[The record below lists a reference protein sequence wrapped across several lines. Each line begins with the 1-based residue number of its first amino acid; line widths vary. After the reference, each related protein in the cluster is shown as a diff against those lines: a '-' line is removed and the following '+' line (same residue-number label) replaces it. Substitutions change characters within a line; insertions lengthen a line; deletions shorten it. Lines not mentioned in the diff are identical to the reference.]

1 MTPARVTVVEVGPP
15 RRPSQ
20 NEAAI
25 VPTTAKVRFIEM
37 LAAAGLPV
45 VEATSF
51 VHPAAVPQLADA
63 DQVLPAIA
71 RRPGV
76 RYPVLVPNMRG
87 MERAIA
93 AGADAVAVFTAASEA
108 FAQANIRMTIAESL
122 EAFAPVLATARAA
135 GMWTRGYVSTAFG
148 CPYQGEVDPTAVA
161 DVAVALRELG
171 CDQISIGDT
180 IGVAEPD
187 AVGRVLSPLLERLP
201 AELLALRLHE
211 TRGRAIDNAEAV
223 QLGITTFDASASGLG
238 GCPFAPGA
246 PGNLATETL
255 VSWLHG
261 LGIETGVDEALLLD
275 ASAYIRSQL
284 GPTTRRS
291 SRSPCARRRPGG
303 RGRRSRSPGSC
314 RPRPSPASP
323 RRRRCACRP
332 ATASARGMM
341 KNWLPLVFGPALAMA
356 SDAAARC
363 AWS

>member
-1 MTPARVTVVEVGPP
+1 MTPARVTVVEVGP
-15 RRPSQ
+15 RDGLQ

-25 VPTTAKVRFIEM
+25 VPTAAKVQFIEM

-51 VHPAAVPQLADA
+51 VHPTAVPQLADA

-93 AGADAVAVFTAASEA
+93 AGADAIAVFTAASEA

-122 EAFAPVLATARAA
+122 EAFAPVVSAARAA

-148 CPYQGEVDPTAVA
+148 CPYQGEVDPAAVA
-161 DVAVALRELG
+161 DVAVALDELG
-171 CDQISIGDT
+171 CDQISVGDT

-187 AVGRVLSPLLERLP
+187 DVGRVLSPLLARLP
-201 AELLALRLHE
+201 AERLALHLHD
-211 TRGRAIDNAEAV
+211 TRGRAIDNAEAGLH
-223 QLGITTFDASASGLG
+223 LGITTFDASASGLG

-261 LGIETGVDEALLLD
+261 LGIETGVDEPALLE
-275 ASAYIRSQL
+275 ASAYIRS
-284 GPTTRRS
+284 R
-291 SRSPCARRRPGG
+291 
-303 RGRRSRSPGSC
+303 
-314 RPRPSPASP
+314 
-323 RRRRCACRP
+323 
-332 ATASARGMM
+332 
-341 KNWLPLVFGPALAMA
+341 LA
-356 SDAAARC
+356 
-363 AWS
+363 

>member
-1 MTPARVTVVEVGPP
+1 MTPARVTVVEVGP
-15 RRPSQ
+15 RDGLQ

-25 VPTTAKVRFIEM
+25 VPTAAKVQFIEM

-108 FAQANIRMTIAESL
+108 FSQANIRMTIAESL
-122 EAFAPVLATARAA
+122 EAFAPVLAAARAA

-148 CPYQGEVDPTAVA
+148 CPYQGEVDPAAVA
-161 DVAVALRELG
+161 DVAVALNELG
-171 CDQISIGDT
+171 CDQISVGDT

-187 AVGRVLSPLLERLP
+187 DVARVLAPLLERVP
-201 AELLALRLHE
+201 AERLALHLHD
-211 TRGRAIDNAEAV
+211 TRGRAIENAEAGLH
-223 QLGITTFDASASGLG
+223 LGITTFDASASGLG
-238 GCPFAPGA
+238 GCPFAPGS

-261 LGIETGVDEALLLD
+261 LGIETGVDEAALLE

-284 GPTTRRS
+284 
-291 SRSPCARRRPGG
+291 A
-303 RGRRSRSPGSC
+303 
-314 RPRPSPASP
+314 
-323 RRRRCACRP
+323 
-332 ATASARGMM
+332 
-341 KNWLPLVFGPALAMA
+341 
-356 SDAAARC
+356 
-363 AWS
+363 

>member
-1 MTPARVTVVEVGPP
+1 VTPARATVVEVGP
-15 RRPSQ
+15 RDGLQ

-25 VPTTAKVRFIEM
+25 VPTDAKVRFIEM
-37 LAAAGLPV
+37 LATAGLPV

-63 DQVLPAIA
+63 DEVLPRIA

-108 FAQANIRMTIAESL
+108 FSQANIRMTIAESL
-122 EAFAPVLATARAA
+122 EAFAPVLAAARAA

-148 CPYQGEVDPTAVA
+148 CPYQGEVDPAAVA
-161 DVAVALRELG
+161 DVAVALAELG
-171 CDQISIGDT
+171 CDQISVGDT

-187 AVGRVLSPLLERLP
+187 AVDRVLSPLLERLP
-201 AELLALRLHE
+201 AERLALHLHD
-211 TRGRAIDNAEAV
+211 TRGRAIDNAEAGL
-223 QLGITTFDASASGLG
+223 QLGVTTFDASASGLG

-261 LGIETGVDEALLLD
+261 LGIETGVDEPALLA

-284 GPTTRRS
+284 
-291 SRSPCARRRPGG
+291 A
-303 RGRRSRSPGSC
+303 
-314 RPRPSPASP
+314 
-323 RRRRCACRP
+323 
-332 ATASARGMM
+332 
-341 KNWLPLVFGPALAMA
+341 
-356 SDAAARC
+356 
-363 AWS
+363 

>member
-1 MTPARVTVVEVGPP
+1 VTPARVTVVEVGP
-15 RRPSQ
+15 RDGLQ

-25 VPTTAKVRFIEM
+25 VPTAAKVRFIEM

-108 FAQANIRMTIAESL
+108 FSQANIRMTIAESL
-122 EAFAPVLATARAA
+122 EAFAPVMAAARAA

-148 CPYQGEVDPTAVA
+148 CPYQGEVDPAAVA
-161 DVAVALRELG
+161 DVAVALAELG
-171 CDQISIGDT
+171 CDQISVGDT

-187 AVGRVLSPLLERLP
+187 DVGRVLSPLLERVP
-201 AELLALRLHE
+201 AERLALHLHD
-211 TRGRAIDNAEAV
+211 TRGRAIDNAGAGLN
-223 QLGITTFDASASGLG
+223 LGITTFDASASGLG

-261 LGIETGVDEALLLD
+261 LGIETGVDEPALLE
-275 ASAYIRSQL
+275 ASAYIRS
-284 GPTTRRS
+284 
-291 SRSPCARRRPGG
+291 
-303 RGRRSRSPGSC
+303 
-314 RPRPSPASP
+314 
-323 RRRRCACRP
+323 
-332 ATASARGMM
+332 
-341 KNWLPLVFGPALAMA
+341 KLA
-356 SDAAARC
+356 
-363 AWS
+363 

>member
-1 MTPARVTVVEVGPP
+1 VTPARVTVVEVGP
-15 RRPSQ
+15 RDGLQ

-25 VPTTAKVRFIEM
+25 VPTAAKVRFIEL

-63 DQVLPAIA
+63 DEVLPRIA

-93 AGADAVAVFTAASEA
+93 AGADAIAVFAAASEA
-108 FAQANIRMTIAESL
+108 FSQANIRMTIAESL

-148 CPYQGEVDPTAVA
+148 CPYQGEVDPAAVA
-161 DVAVALRELG
+161 DVAVALQELG
-171 CDQISIGDT
+171 CDQISVGDT

-187 AVGRVLSPLLERLP
+187 DVGRVLQPLLERLP
-201 AELLALRLHE
+201 ADRLALHLHD
-211 TRGRAIDNAEAV
+211 TRGRAIDNAEAGM

-261 LGIETGVDEALLLD
+261 LGIETGVDEPALLE
-275 ASAYIRSQL
+275 ASDYIRSQL
-284 GPTTRRS
+284 
-291 SRSPCARRRPGG
+291 A
-303 RGRRSRSPGSC
+303 
-314 RPRPSPASP
+314 
-323 RRRRCACRP
+323 
-332 ATASARGMM
+332 
-341 KNWLPLVFGPALAMA
+341 
-356 SDAAARC
+356 
-363 AWS
+363 

>member
-1 MTPARVTVVEVGPP
+1 MTPARVT
-15 RRPSQ
+15 
-20 NEAAI
+20 
-25 VPTTAKVRFIEM
+25 
-37 LAAAGLPV
+37 V

-108 FAQANIRMTIAESL
+108 FSQANIRMTIAESL
-122 EAFAPVLATARAA
+122 EAFSPVLATARAA

-148 CPYQGEVDPTAVA
+148 CPYQGEVDPAAVT
-161 DVAVALRELG
+161 DVAVALDELG
-171 CDQISIGDT
+171 CDQISVGDT

-187 AVGRVLSPLLERLP
+187 DVGRVLSPLLERVP
-201 AELLALRLHE
+201 VERLALHLHD
-211 TRGRAIDNAEAV
+211 TRGRAIDNAEAGLH
-223 QLGITTFDASASGLG
+223 LGITTFDASASGLG
-238 GCPFAPGA
+238 GCSFAPGA

-261 LGIETGVDEALLLD
+261 LGIETGVDEPALLE

-284 GPTTRRS
+284 S
-291 SRSPCARRRPGG
+291 
-303 RGRRSRSPGSC
+303 
-314 RPRPSPASP
+314 
-323 RRRRCACRP
+323 
-332 ATASARGMM
+332 
-341 KNWLPLVFGPALAMA
+341 
-356 SDAAARC
+356 
-363 AWS
+363 

>member
-1 MTPARVTVVEVGPP
+1 VTPARVTVVEVGP
-15 RRPSQ
+15 RDGLQ

-25 VPTTAKVRFIEM
+25 VPTAAKVRFIEM

-63 DQVLPAIA
+63 DQLLPQIA
-71 RRPGV
+71 RRPRV

-108 FAQANIRMTIAESL
+108 FAQANIRMTIAQSL
-122 EAFAPVLATARAA
+122 EAFAPVLAAARSA

-148 CPYQGEVDPTAVA
+148 CPYQGEVDPAAVA
-161 DVAVALRELG
+161 DVAVALDALG
-171 CDQISIGDT
+171 CDQISVGDT

-187 AVGRVLSPLLERLP
+187 DVGRVLLPLLERVP
-201 AELLALRLHE
+201 AERLALHLHD
-211 TRGRAIDNAEAV
+211 TRGRAIDNAAAGLR
-223 QLGITTFDASASGLG
+223 LGITTFDVSASGLG

-261 LGIETGVDEALLLD
+261 LGVETGVEETALLE

-284 GPTTRRS
+284 G
-291 SRSPCARRRPGG
+291 
-303 RGRRSRSPGSC
+303 
-314 RPRPSPASP
+314 
-323 RRRRCACRP
+323 
-332 ATASARGMM
+332 
-341 KNWLPLVFGPALAMA
+341 
-356 SDAAARC
+356 
-363 AWS
+363 

>member
-1 MTPARVTVVEVGPP
+1 VIPTRATVVEVGP
-15 RRPSQ
+15 RDGLQ

-25 VPTTAKVRFIEM
+25 VPTAAKVRFIEM

-51 VHPAAVPQLADA
+51 VHPAVVPQLADA
-63 DQVLPAIA
+63 DQVLPRIA

-122 EAFAPVLATARAA
+122 EAFAPVLAAARAS

-148 CPYQGEVDPTAVA
+148 CPYQGEVDPAAVA
-161 DVAVALRELG
+161 DVAVALAELG
-171 CDQISIGDT
+171 CDQISVSDT

-187 AVGRVLSPLLERLP
+187 DVGRVLSPLLERLP
-201 AELLALRLHE
+201 AGRMALHLHD
-211 TRGRAIDNAEAV
+211 TRGCAIDNAQAGLR
-223 QLGITTFDASASGLG
+223 LGITTFDASASGLG

-261 LGIETGVDEALLLD
+261 LGIETGVDEPALLE

-284 GPTTRRS
+284 G
-291 SRSPCARRRPGG
+291 A
-303 RGRRSRSPGSC
+303 
-314 RPRPSPASP
+314 
-323 RRRRCACRP
+323 
-332 ATASARGMM
+332 
-341 KNWLPLVFGPALAMA
+341 
-356 SDAAARC
+356 
-363 AWS
+363 

>member
-1 MTPARVTVVEVGPP
+1 MTPARVTVVEVGP
-15 RRPSQ
+15 RDGLQ

-25 VPTTAKVRFIEM
+25 VPTAAKVRFIEM

-108 FAQANIRMTIAESL
+108 FSQANIRMTIAESL
-122 EAFAPVLATARAA
+122 EAFAPVMAAARAA

-148 CPYQGEVDPTAVA
+148 CPYQGEVDPAAVA
-161 DVAVALRELG
+161 DVAVALDELG
-171 CDQISIGDT
+171 CDQISVGDT

-187 AVGRVLSPLLERLP
+187 DVGRVLSPLLERVP
-201 AELLALRLHE
+201 AERLALHLHD
-211 TRGRAIDNAEAV
+211 TRGRAIDNAGAGLN
-223 QLGITTFDASASGLG
+223 LGITTFDASASGLG

-261 LGIETGVDEALLLD
+261 LGIETGVDEPALLE

-284 GPTTRRS
+284 
-291 SRSPCARRRPGG
+291 A
-303 RGRRSRSPGSC
+303 
-314 RPRPSPASP
+314 
-323 RRRRCACRP
+323 
-332 ATASARGMM
+332 
-341 KNWLPLVFGPALAMA
+341 
-356 SDAAARC
+356 
-363 AWS
+363 

>member
-1 MTPARVTVVEVGPP
+1 VTPARVTVVEVGP
-15 RRPSQ
+15 RDGLQ

-25 VPTTAKVRFIEM
+25 VPTAAKVRFIEM

-87 MERAIA
+87 MERAVA
-93 AGADAVAVFTAASEA
+93 ARADAVAVFTAASEA
-108 FAQANIRMTIAESL
+108 FAQANISMTIAESL
-122 EAFAPVLATARAA
+122 EAFAPVMAAARAA

-148 CPYQGEVDPTAVA
+148 CPYQGEVDPAAVA
-161 DVAVALRELG
+161 DVAVALHELG
-171 CDQISIGDT
+171 CDQISVGDT

-187 AVGRVLSPLLERLP
+187 DVGRVLSPLIERVPAERL
-201 AELLALRLHE
+201 ALHLHD
-211 TRGRAIDNAEAV
+211 TRGRAIDNAEAGL

-261 LGIETGVDEALLLD
+261 LGIETGVNEPALLD

-284 GPTTRRS
+284 
-291 SRSPCARRRPGG
+291 
-303 RGRRSRSPGSC
+303 
-314 RPRPSPASP
+314 
-323 RRRRCACRP
+323 
-332 ATASARGMM
+332 
-341 KNWLPLVFGPALAMA
+341 
-356 SDAAARC
+356 D
-363 AWS
+363 